1 MDLIKELKNGAIITI
16 SKKNYTPTSFRY
28 FNNKILYKN
37 KEISGCG
44 WCEHPGN
51 LEEIKKH
58 FDNMEKDNFK
68 INIEL
73 VWR

>member
-28 FNNKILYKN
+28 FNNEILYKN

-44 WCEHPGN
+44 WLKHPNN

-58 FDNMEKDNFK
+58 FEKMQKDNFK
-68 INIEL
+68 IDVEL
-73 VWR
+73 VWK